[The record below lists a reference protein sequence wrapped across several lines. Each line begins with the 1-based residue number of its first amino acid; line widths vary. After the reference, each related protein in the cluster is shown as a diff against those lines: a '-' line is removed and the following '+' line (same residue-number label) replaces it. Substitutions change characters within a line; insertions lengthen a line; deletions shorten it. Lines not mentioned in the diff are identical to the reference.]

1 MSIDN
6 KEKKTLKKHKV
17 HHTTKHMSQ
26 MKKDMKKGVSFK
38 KSHIKAMKK
47 VGA

>member
-1 MSIDN
+1 MIN
-6 KEKKTLKKHKV
+6 KKEKKTLTKHKI
-17 HHTTKHMSQ
+17 HHTPKHMAQ
-26 MKKDMKKGVSFK
+26 MKKDMKKGTNFK